1 MVCKYTVALHVEN
14 AQSLLKQISS
24 IQTESQ
30 PANAVPPNL
39 ESVCESVESEAD
51 PLNV

>member
-1 MVCKYTVALHVEN
+1 MTCRKCSESSET
-14 AQSLLKQISS
+14 ISS
-24 IQTESQ
+24 IQLESQ
-30 PANAVPPNL
+30 PANAVPPML

>member
-1 MVCKYTVALHVEN
+1 MTCRKHSESSETIY
-14 AQSLLKQISS
+14 S

-51 PLNV
+51 PLNCFNV

>member
-1 MVCKYTVALHVEN
+1 MTCRKFSESSET
-14 AQSLLKQISS
+14 ISS

-30 PANAVPPNL
+30 PANAVLPNL

-51 PLNV
+51 PLSYFNE